1 MIDPESID
9 ELRQQLEASIAADR
23 RVLDELC
30 EEVRPLRSQTRRIQP
45 RSTTA
50 ISLVGTDGGNNRI
63 EFDPFMVQ
71 LVRVVDSSNNEYCL
85 ESVTPTTDR
94 LAVNSRHI
102 APDGS
107 AITAIGRLMTKLVAL
122 KALPEPVI
130 WKLSHMIPAP
140 YPRGEKVRPISP
152 SWVQVYREIMEWAIL
167 LSLIT
172 ERQFGADTVIV
183 ADGNL
188 RSKVFAG
195 DLFIRYRELLQA
207 AIDEQYRQT
216 RRKVYIAGVAKH
228 SKVLQ
233 RYRLAMSIEGIL
245 RTDYPAY
252 VEVPR
257 ELEAKSYVWQEYARG
272 DEEAEKL
279 GGEANK
285 FVGGKMFFVKFGSR
299 PHDPIW
305 PIDIFIPQ
313 ATEAPTVLGYMLAD
327 AIEGFPVP
335 FYPQCL
341 QRAHENAALVDFDM
355 TILQDQVTRSVRE
368 LLGDKAGCLDEMSLQ
383 PNDPSSARYS

>member
-9 ELRQQLEASIAADR
+9 HLRSQLESSITADR

-71 LVRVVDSSNNEYCL
+71 LIRVVDSSNNEYCL

-94 LAVNSRHI
+94 VTVNQRHLG
-102 APDGS
+102 PDG
-107 AITAIGRLMTKLVAL
+107 APITALGRLMASLVSLGAL
-122 KALPEPVI
+122 SEPVI

-140 YPRGEKVRPISP
+140 QPAGEKIKPISP
-152 SWVQVYREIMEWAIL
+152 SWVQVYREITEWAIL
-167 LSLIT
+167 LSLVSDH
-172 ERQFGADTVIV
+172 QFGTDTVIV

-195 DLFIRYRELLQA
+195 NLFIRYRELLQT
-207 AIDEQYRQT
+207 AIDKQYQRD

-233 RYRLAMSIEGIL
+233 
-245 RTDYPAY
+245 
-252 VEVPR
+252 
-257 ELEAKSYVWQEYARG
+257 
-272 DEEAEKL
+272 
-279 GGEANK
+279 
-285 FVGGKMFFVKFGSR
+285 
-299 PHDPIW
+299 
-305 PIDIFIPQ
+305 
-313 ATEAPTVLGYMLAD
+313 
-327 AIEGFPVP
+327 
-335 FYPQCL
+335 
-341 QRAHENAALVDFDM
+341 
-355 TILQDQVTRSVRE
+355 
-368 LLGDKAGCLDEMSLQ
+368 
-383 PNDPSSARYS
+383 

>member
-1 MIDPESID
+1 MIDPESVD
-9 ELRQQLEASIAADR
+9 QLRSELESSITADR

-71 LVRVVDSSNNEYCL
+71 LIRVVDSSNNEYCL
-85 ESVTPTTDR
+85 EAVTPTTDR
-94 LAVNSRHI
+94 TNVNRRHLAS
-102 APDGS
+102 DGV
-107 AITAIGRLMTKLVAL
+107 AVTAIGRLMTKLVSMGAMSE
-122 KALPEPVI
+122 AAI

-140 YPRGEKVRPISP
+140 QPLGEKVKPISP
-152 SWVQVYREIMEWAIL
+152 SWVQVYREITEWAVL
-167 LSLIT
+167 LSLVSD
-172 ERQFGADTVIV
+172 RQFGTDTVIV

-207 AIDEQYRQT
+207 AIDAQYQRN
-216 RRKVYIAGVAKH
+216 RRRIYIAGVAKH

-245 RTDYPAY
+245 RTDFPAY

-257 ELEAKSYVWQEYARG
+257 DLEAKSYVWQEYARG

-305 PIDIFIPQ
+305 PIDVFIPQ
-313 ATEAPTVLGYMLAD
+313 ASEAAIVLGYMLAD

-335 FYPQCL
+335 FYPRCL

-355 TILQDQVTRSVRE
+355 TILQDQVTRSVRA
-368 LLGDKAGCLDEMSLQ
+368 LLGDKAGRLDELSLQ
-383 PNDPSSARYS
+383 SSDPSSSRYA